1 LLGHVSLVL
10 VLVYV
15 LLLNQFLELLTFKNN
30 NMKNIF
36 LLATNEPSRLW
47 MNTITDKL
55 ELSKNSDTFNA
66 KNIYITFDGE
76 IKENEWVISNGE
88 MTKASPKIV
97 NSQGLLNRKAWK
109 KVILTTDPTL
119 IADGIQAIDDT
130 FLEWFVKNPSCDG
143 VEVKVEK
150 FGIWRLG
157 YKIVIPQEE
166 PKLCDGDLYFVGMV
180 TDITEEYECLRCGQ
194 KYRYTAK
201 NRSCNFFQLT
211 KCTKGIPQEEPK
223 PLDNLV
229 ERFKRDMSMIVM
241 PLDNKNIPEEPLEEA
256 TETEIYLAIN
266 QIIAGG
272 KDLIKGHVVSRGH
285 AIDYA
290 FDIALKSTKQQAE
303 RMYSE
308 EEIRKAIQLARLCT
322 LDNVTGEFVDL
333 SGLTEVCTYGLE
345 ETHSEDS
352 IIEQFKKK

>member
-1 LLGHVSLVL
+1 
-10 VLVYV
+10 
-15 LLLNQFLELLTFKNN
+15 
-30 NMKNIF
+30 MKNIF

-130 FLEWFVKNPSCDG
+130 FLEWFVKNPSC
-143 VEVKVEK
+143 ESVKVE
-150 FGIWRLG
+150 RLDTFKKTNEVYVDEIAG
-157 YKIVIPQEE
+157 GNYYEIIKQYKIIIP
-166 PKLCDGDLYFVGMV
+166 K
-180 TDITEEYECLRCGQ
+180 
-194 KYRYTAK
+194 
-201 NRSCNFFQLT
+201 
-211 KCTKGIPQEEPK
+211 EEPK
-223 PLDNLV
+223 PLDNLD

-308 EEIRKAIQLARLCT
+308 EELRKAIQLARLCT

-333 SGLTEVCTYGLE
+333 SGFTEVCTYGLE

>member
-1 LLGHVSLVL
+1 VL

-130 FLEWFVKNPSCDG
+130 FLEWFVKNPSCEF
-143 VEVKVEK
+143 VEVEENILTYKCSGCGGYYAVMS
-150 FGIWRLG
+150 FDHISCDSCYRANGYTTRGITG
-157 YKIVIPQEE
+157 IPDKKEFKIIIPQEE
-166 PKLCDGDLYFVGMV
+166 PKYVSSGGAKYVFGTVKGEYTIGNPSPNTAKGEFALAMGYNPETTNRAEGHHSIVIGNGLTSTKPYQLLVDRNGVKIDKIM
-180 TDITEEYECLRCGQ
+180 TIEEYELLSQ
-194 KYRYTAK
+194 
-201 NRSCNFFQLT
+201 
-211 KCTKGIPQEEPK
+211 
-223 PLDNLV
+223 V
-229 ERFKRDMSMIVM
+229 
-241 PLDNKNIPEEPLEEA
+241 
-256 TETEIYLAIN
+256 
-266 QIIAGG
+266 
-272 KDLIKGHVVSRGH
+272 
-285 AIDYA
+285 
-290 FDIALKSTKQQAE
+290 LKSINDIK
-303 RMYSE
+303 
-308 EEIRKAIQLARLCT
+308 I
-322 LDNVTGEFVDL
+322 
-333 SGLTEVCTYGLE
+333 
-345 ETHSEDS
+345 
-352 IIEQFKKK
+352 